1 MARKHRNEIL
11 AGGFAALALGLLV
24 LLFFL
29 KGVLGEAFEQ
39 SGEIRAVFDDVRGL
53 KSADPVLFLGSK
65 VGRVTGVEIV
75 PRLEG
80 DLAGLFPVEARQSS
94 RVIVTVR
101 LPRRIIEQ
109 VRSDAPVEIAKN
121 LTGNISVLIGR
132 GNGEPLPPGRA
143 ILKGKPGVELAE
155 LTERLNGLLIRVGP
169 VVEEFAV
176 LARQLREGLPPIQ
189 KDLAGALGE
198 ARGILAE
205 NRSDLRAMTA
215 NLAEGVELARKVLE
229 KVEPAAGDLQ
239 AALSRLEEAAA
250 GLGGMIAENRDGF
263 SAIVEDARTAIA
275 NAANLTADIRRRPW
289 RLLYRPSKSEE
300 GSLDLYDAAWAYN
313 LGAADLERSLDR
325 LAAQLRKSPGDASG
339 ILRNAYLQ
347 VEESLRRHHEAEDA
361 FWARLKR

>member
-1 MARKHRNEIL
+1 
-11 AGGFAALALGLLV
+11 
-24 LLFFL
+24 
-29 KGVLGEAFEQ
+29 
-39 SGEIRAVFDDVRGL
+39 
-53 KSADPVLFLGSK
+53 
-65 VGRVTGVEIV
+65 
-75 PRLEG
+75 
-80 DLAGLFPVEARQSS
+80 
-94 RVIVTVR
+94 
-101 LPRRIIEQ
+101 
-109 VRSDAPVEIAKN
+109 
-121 LTGNISVLIGR
+121 
-132 GNGEPLPPGRA
+132 
-143 ILKGKPGVELAE
+143 
-155 LTERLNGLLIRVGP
+155 
-169 VVEEFAV
+169 
-176 LARQLREGLPPIQ
+176 
-189 KDLAGALGE
+189 
-198 ARGILAE
+198 
-205 NRSDLRAMTA
+205 MTA